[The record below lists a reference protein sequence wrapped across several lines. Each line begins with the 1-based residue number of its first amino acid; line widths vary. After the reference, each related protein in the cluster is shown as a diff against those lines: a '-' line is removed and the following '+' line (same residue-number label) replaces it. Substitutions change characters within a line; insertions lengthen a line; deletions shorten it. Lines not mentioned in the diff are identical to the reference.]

1 MTQTGFF
8 RFREEIRVCVVLI
21 CYVIRPV
28 CFEFARYSFG
38 PMALMRLERLYNISP
53 RVNDIPY

>member
-28 CFEFARYSFG
+28 CFECVLLA
-38 PMALMRLERLYNISP
+38 
-53 RVNDIPY
+53 